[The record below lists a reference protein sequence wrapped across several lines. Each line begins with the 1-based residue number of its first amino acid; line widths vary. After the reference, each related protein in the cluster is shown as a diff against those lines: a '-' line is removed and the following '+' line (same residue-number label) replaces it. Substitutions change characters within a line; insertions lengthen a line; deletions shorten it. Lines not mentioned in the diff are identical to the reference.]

1 MEQVTLP
8 RIAQDIC
15 VWIADQVRDA
25 NADGVVV
32 GMSGGV
38 DSSLVAVL
46 SHLALDGRALGFIL
60 PCHSS
65 DLSEQHAMLVADKF
79 GIKTAKLDL
88 SSHFDSLAECL
99 PKGGR
104 VAKGNLKARLRMAI
118 LYYHSNV
125 MNYLVA
131 GTSNRSELLTGY
143 FTKHGDG
150 AADILPIAGLLKTQV
165 WELAGDLELP
175 QEIIAKSP
183 SGDLWP
189 GQTDEGELRISYA
202 ELDKAIRTLDL
213 GAQPKA
219 GTKLARVADLIH
231 RTKHKRIT
239 PRPFR
244 RETII
249 PDEQFIAE

>member
-8 RIAQDIC
+8 RIARDIC
-15 VWIADQVRDA
+15 AWIAHQVRDA
-25 NADGVVV
+25 NAEGVVV

-38 DSSLVAVL
+38 DSSLVTVL
-46 SHLALDGRALGFIL
+46 SHLALDGRALGLIL

-79 GIKTAKLDL
+79 GIKTARFDL
-88 SSHFDSLAECL
+88 SPHFDSLAACL
-99 PKGGR
+99 PEGDR
-104 VAKGNLKARLRMAI
+104 VATGNLKARLRMAV

-131 GTSNRSELLTGY
+131 GTSNRSELMVGY

-165 WELAGDLELP
+165 WESASDLGIP
-175 QEIIAKSP
+175 QEIIDKSP

-189 GQTDEGELRISYA
+189 EQTDESELGISYA
-202 ELDKAIRTLDL
+202 ELDESIRALDF

-219 GTKLARVADLIH
+219 DTKLAEVADLIH
-231 RTKHKRIT
+231 RAKHKRIT

-244 RETII
+244 KETII
-249 PDEQFIAE
+249 PDEQLITE